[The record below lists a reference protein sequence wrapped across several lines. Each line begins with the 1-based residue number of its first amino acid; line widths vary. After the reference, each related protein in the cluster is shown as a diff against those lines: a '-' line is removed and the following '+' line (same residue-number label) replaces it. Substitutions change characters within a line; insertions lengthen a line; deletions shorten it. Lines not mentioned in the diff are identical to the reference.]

1 MGLQYGTVV
10 VEVGGD
16 VNNNSLLFHGVLGSV
31 LGEQEGTYGVDHEDG
46 SEGIGG
52 ELVKGTEKVSS
63 CSIDEDMYLS
73 VFLYNIF
80 DCLLD
85 FSLFSD
91 IARAAPY
98 IFVAGLFGQ
107 RFDCFVNVLYFS
119 ADYVDRC
126 AVIQKLFGY
135 FVADAGCS
143 TTDECEFSLEEGW
156 VED

>member
-1 MGLQYGTVV
+1 M
-10 VEVGGD
+10 
-16 VNNNSLLFHGVLGSV
+16 
-31 LGEQEGTYGVDHEDG
+31 
-46 SEGIGG
+46 
-52 ELVKGTEKVSS
+52 
-63 CSIDEDMYLS
+63 
-73 VFLYNIF
+73 FLYNIF

-98 IFVAGLFGQ
+98 VFVASLFGQ

-119 ADYVDRC
+119 ADNVDRC

-143 TTDECEFSLEEGW
+143 TTDECEFSFEEGW